1 MNFEPLLQ
9 RPVYRAIADIARYFH
24 DHAPGDALPKRS
36 DFRPT
41 AVRALLGYYF
51 LIDVIDGGADYRF
64 ALTGEH
70 MVALYGA
77 DIAHLRLS
85 EFGDD
90 ALRASLKQTYDA
102 VVATRAFHYVRGC
115 YVWADKSVEIERL
128 LVPMGGAD
136 GTVTTILGIVVPARP
151 TEHAHLF
158 SGIGAGTL
166 QIDEAVVGVEAVPA

>member
-9 RPVYRAIADIARYFH
+9 RPVCRALADLARYFQ
-24 DHAPGDALPKRS
+24 DHAPGEALPRRT

-70 MVALYGA
+70 MTSLYGA
-77 DIAHLRLS
+77 DIARLRLS
-85 EFGDD
+85 EFGD
-90 ALRASLKQTYDA
+90 AKLRASLQQTYDA
-102 VVATRAFHYVRGC
+102 VVATRAFHYVRGR
-115 YVWADKSVEIERL
+115 YVWTDKSVEIERL
-128 LVPMGGAD
+128 LVPMAGAD
-136 GTVTTILGIVVPARP
+136 GTLATILGIVVPAHP

-158 SGIGAGTL
+158 SGIGAATLEIEDQIVGT
-166 QIDEAVVGVEAVPA
+166 EAVPA